1 MSRGTDNLNPRYHPF
16 LHRKFF
22 SRRTPLRK
30 TFISP
35 SCNGNSPTDAK
46 PKLHAGNSPATF
58 PESQTPGSA
67 FTRGKNP
74 SAADPLCTAAEN
86 RYSSGSQFLTLLNFD
101 LLYSPSGNLS
111 THIFSVFSPKR
122 RAASTAP
129 GRHEKFFMGRRS
141 FCRKKRPFFQTFPW
155 PLPPYFRGNS
165 PPGHIFPLDL
175 LPPQW
180 YNIQL

>member
-86 RYSSGSQFLTLLNFD
+86 RYSSGSQFLTLLNYG

-111 THIFSVFSPKR
+111 THIFLLFPLSGAPPLLLPADTKSFYGAAKLLPKKASLFPNFPG
-122 RAASTAP
+122 AASTLFP
-129 GRHEKFFMGRRS
+129 GKQPSGTHLS
-141 FCRKKRPFFQTFPW
+141 A
-155 PLPPYFRGNS
+155 
-165 PPGHIFPLDL
+165 
-175 LPPQW
+175 
-180 YNIQL
+180 